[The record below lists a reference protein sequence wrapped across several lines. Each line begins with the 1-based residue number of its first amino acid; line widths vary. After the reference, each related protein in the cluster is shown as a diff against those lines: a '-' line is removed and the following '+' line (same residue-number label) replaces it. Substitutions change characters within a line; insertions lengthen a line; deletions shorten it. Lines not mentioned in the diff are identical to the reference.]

1 MINFNQKKLTIS
13 FTKGKFFSIS
23 YQITLF
29 AIIFSFFGSEFYQNF
44 IAGLGILSL
53 GILHGAND
61 LKIIGKSDLKIKSG
75 NSLNYLILYLVI
87 VVLGITVFYFIPG
100 IALLSFIIVSCY
112 HFGEQHWD
120 NRLKHQKGSYI
131 FYFTYGAF
139 IFFMLFTLKYEET
152 SEVIFK
158 ITTLILPFSFFAI
171 SLTFFALSL
180 IILFLIQLDSINTT
194 GKELFLLGLLAILFL
209 KGTLLFGFG
218 LYFVVWHSFPS
229 LRSQVK
235 HIYQNLNKTSIL
247 EYLKSALLYWII
259 ALVGLFGA
267 YFFLKIPSDQYLPL
281 FFSFLAAITFP
292 HALVMGRMFSIPR
305 ND

>member
-112 HFGEQHWD
+112 HFG
-120 NRLKHQKGSYI
+120 
-131 FYFTYGAF
+131 
-139 IFFMLFTLKYEET
+139 
-152 SEVIFK
+152 
-158 ITTLILPFSFFAI
+158 
-171 SLTFFALSL
+171 
-180 IILFLIQLDSINTT
+180 
-194 GKELFLLGLLAILFL
+194 
-209 KGTLLFGFG
+209 
-218 LYFVVWHSFPS
+218 
-229 LRSQVK
+229 
-235 HIYQNLNKTSIL
+235 
-247 EYLKSALLYWII
+247 
-259 ALVGLFGA
+259 
-267 YFFLKIPSDQYLPL
+267 
-281 FFSFLAAITFP
+281 
-292 HALVMGRMFSIPR
+292 
-305 ND
+305 